1 MLTFLNGEGRGSR
14 VLWNRYNS
22 KTKPCSPS
30 LSKKHSESWDLDLHS
45 AANIFM
51 IAAIESSYVQ
61 SLFGGEK
68 KTEAQDARSFS
79 KDGVSSDLQQNSG
92 RDVDM
97 T

>member
-1 MLTFLNGEGRGSR
+1 
-14 VLWNRYNS
+14 
-22 KTKPCSPS
+22 
-30 LSKKHSESWDLDLHS
+30 
-45 AANIFM
+45 M

-61 SLFGGEK
+61 SLFGGGE

-97 T
+97 TWHVYHQSTAVHTIADDQGGEASTGLNKKKVYWIK